1 MKTFLDCYP
10 CFLRQALES
19 ARMAG
24 ADEQQQQAIMD
35 GVLSQLLAGDPG
47 CTPPE
52 IGYGVHSLVR
62 EITGCEDPYREAK
75 TESTL
80 VALSLV
86 PEMEELL
93 AEATDPLETAV
104 KLAIAGNV
112 IDFGPP
118 DHPSGRQEI
127 RAAVD
132 EALQAPFALDD
143 LARLRDKLE
152 AAESVLYLGDN
163 AGETVCD
170 RLFIEYLAKPTRYVV
185 KGGPVL
191 NDATR
196 MDAQQAG
203 VSDVAEIIDTS
214 LQAPG
219 VILDLCSTE
228 FREAMADAE
237 VVIAKGQANYETLS
251 TFSGPIF
258 FLLKAKCPVIA
269 RDLGVPTGAVVC
281 RAGQSVRQRVGV
293 SRA

>member
-24 ADEQQQQAIMD
+24 ANEEQQQAIVD
-35 GVLSQLLAGDPG
+35 GVLSQLLAGDPS

-62 EITGCEDPYREAK
+62 EITGCQDPYRKAK

-80 VALSLV
+80 TALSLV
-86 PEMEELL
+86 PELEELL
-93 AEATDPLETAV
+93 AEATDPLEAAV

-112 IDFGPP
+112 IDFGPS
-118 DHPSGRQEI
+118 DHPSGSQEI

-132 EALQAPFALDD
+132 QAMGAPFALDD
-143 LARLRDKLE
+143 LRQLRNALE
-152 AAESVLYLGDN
+152 AAGSVLYLGDN
-163 AGETVCD
+163 AGETVFD

-196 MDAQQAG
+196 MDALQAG
-203 VSDVAEIIDTS
+203 VGDVAEIIDTG

-219 VILDLCSTE
+219 VVLELCSTE
-228 FREAMADAE
+228 FRAAMADAE

-269 RDLGVPTGAVVC
+269 RDLGVPKGAVVC
-281 RAGQSVRQRVGV
+281 RAAQSARQRVGMAR
-293 SRA
+293 S